1 MPSRDAEQ
9 ARLVRALAGEVETV
23 LREVA
28 GVLAA
33 RVLLSLPDPAPLA
46 TAEPAAPRAG
56 VVVRYRAPDGEGP
69 PITEDAVRRL
79 AAAAVVGLRPN
90 AVKVVFSRE
99 LPSSAASGAPHVLQ
113 VGPFL
118 VARESRVAL
127 VAVVGGLAALTFL
140 LSLWIVRRSVSRPG
154 ARRGTPG

>member
-1 MPSRDAEQ
+1 MRPGHALPRRPLLLAALAVGCSPTPRMDAGPGRARPDGLESLARRTGIVPSRDAEQ

-69 PITEDAVRRL
+69 PITEDAVRRNYPL
-79 AAAAVVGLRPN
+79 IGRFRGL
-90 AVKVVFSRE
+90 FS
-99 LPSSAASGAPHVLQ
+99 
-113 VGPFL
+113 
-118 VARESRVAL
+118 AL
-127 VAVVGGLAALTFL
+127 GEFFRQYFFL
-140 LSLWIVRRSVSRPG
+140 LC
-154 ARRGTPG
+154 